1 MSVVVPFPPER
12 RRRSAQR
19 TADAPDPAAA
29 DDQPAPS
36 ADQRLVELMQ
46 LTARGDQ
53 DAFAELYDELAPP
66 VYGLIRRVLRDPAQ
80 SEEVAQEVMVE
91 IWRQAT
97 RFDAAKGSVKGYV
110 LTVAHR
116 RAIDRVRSAQS
127 STDRELR
134 VGRASIERDYDQVSE
149 AVEHRMDVV
158 QVRRALGVLT
168 TLQRE
173 AVQLAYYGGYTHRE
187 VSDLLG
193 VPLGTIKTRL
203 RDGLIRLR
211 DEMGVGGS

>member
-1 MSVVVPFPPER
+1 MAVVVPFSSDR
-12 RRRSAQR
+12 RRRGSVSSVPTEATGDSERPQSE
-19 TADAPDPAAA
+19 
-29 DDQPAPS
+29 DD
-36 ADQRLVELMQ
+36 RLVDLMQ
-46 LTARGDQ
+46 RTARGDQ
-53 DAFAELYDELAPP
+53 DAFAEIYDTLAGP
-66 VYGLIRRVLRDPAQ
+66 VYGLVRRVLRDPAQ
-80 SEEVAQEVMVE
+80 SQEVAQEVMVE

-97 RFDAAKGSVKGYV
+97 RFDSAKGSVKGYV

-127 STDRELR
+127 STDREIR
-134 VGRASIERDYDQVSE
+134 VGRSSVERDYDQVSE
-149 AVEHRMDVV
+149 AVEHKMEVQ

-193 VPLGTIKTRL
+193 VPLGTVKTRL

-211 DEMGVGGS
+211 DEMGVGGT

>member
-1 MSVVVPFPPER
+1 MAVVVPFSSDR
-12 RRRSAQR
+12 RRRGSLSPVP
-19 TADAPDPAAA
+19 TEDTPDLERPKSE
-29 DDQPAPS
+29 DE
-36 ADQRLVELMQ
+36 RLVELMQ

-53 DAFAELYDELAPP
+53 DAFAEIYDTLSGP
-66 VYGLIRRVLRDPAQ
+66 VYGLVRRVLRDPAQ
-80 SEEVAQEVMVE
+80 SQEVAQEVMVE

-97 RFDAAKGSVKGYV
+97 RFDSARGSVKGYV

-134 VGRASIERDYDQVSE
+134 VGRSSVERDFDQVSE
-149 AVEHRMDVV
+149 AVEHKMEVQ

-193 VPLGTIKTRL
+193 VPLGTVKTRL

-211 DEMGVGGS
+211 DEMGVGGT